1 MSSLLKMPN
10 HSSYSITLFGIPL
23 ILRKFDCFGN
33 LIDLTCIL
41 FRRPTFSC
49 LVTRVSHLCH
59 QSVFFTVLQYF
70 SPVFPEKLFLKE
82 NFSLINGHFTLWQVS
97 RGGNSSHNRSDKMVT
112 PVGSTTS
119 YGVASPSSLLFTPVF
134 IYSS

>member
-1 MSSLLKMPN
+1 MSSLLRMPD
-10 HSSYSITLFGIPL
+10 HSSYSITLFGLPL
-23 ILRKFDCFGN
+23 ILLKFDCFCN
-33 LIDLTCIL
+33 PIDLTCIL
-41 FRRPTFSC
+41 FRRPTFSR

-70 SPVFPEKLFLKE
+70 SPVFPQKSILEE
-82 NFSLINGHFTLWQVS
+82 NFFLISRHFTLWKSS

-112 PVGSTTS
+112 LVGSTPR
-119 YGVASPSSLLFTPVF
+119 YGVASPSSFSTPVF